1 MAGLK
6 RALFHLLAATPRR
19 SPGQRGF
26 DLGLTLLILGNV
38 AAVILDSVPALHDRY
53 GAAFRLFDAVSMIL
67 FTLELAGRYWIADMN
82 AQGEAAASRRR
93 FWSDPCNLLD
103 IAAVLPFWLGPWIG
117 LDLRLLRLLRLVRVF
132 RMYAWF
138 DGLSLLGAVLREELR
153 PMLAAFSVS
162 AVLMLFAASGIYL
175 LERDVQPDTF
185 GDLPSALWWVVVT
198 LSTVGYG
205 DAIPATPLGRVL
217 GAVIMML
224 GIGMV
229 ALPAGMLASRF
240 SQVMHENRSRF
251 RRLVEEQLAEHG
263 AIPEALTDRYR
274 QDLFISPGEADA
286 IVAECRREAAQPMR
300 YCPNCGVELPRMRGH
315 DD

>member
-6 RALFHLLAATPRR
+6 RSLYRLLAATPRR
-19 SPGQRGF
+19 ARGQRWF

-38 AAVILDSVPALHDRY
+38 AAVILDSVPALHAHF

-67 FTLELAGRYWIADMN
+67 FTLELAARYWIADMG

-93 FWSDPCNLLD
+93 FWSDPYILID
-103 IAAVLPFWLGPWIG
+103 IAAVLPFWLAPWVR

-138 DGLSLLGAVLREELR
+138 DGLSLLGAVLKEELR

-162 AVLMLFAASGIYL
+162 AVMMLFAASGIYL
-175 LERDVQPDTF
+175 LEREAQPDTF

-217 GAVIMML
+217 GAVIMIL

-240 SQVMHENRSRF
+240 SQMMHENRTRF
-251 RRLVEEQLAEHG
+251 RRLVEEHLAEHG
-263 AIPEALTDRYR
+263 VIPDTLMDQYR
-274 QDLFISPGEADA
+274 QNLFISPGEANA
-286 IVAECRREAAQPMR
+286 IVAERRREAAQPMR
-300 YCPNCGVELPRMRGH
+300 YCPSCGSRLPE
-315 DD
+315 